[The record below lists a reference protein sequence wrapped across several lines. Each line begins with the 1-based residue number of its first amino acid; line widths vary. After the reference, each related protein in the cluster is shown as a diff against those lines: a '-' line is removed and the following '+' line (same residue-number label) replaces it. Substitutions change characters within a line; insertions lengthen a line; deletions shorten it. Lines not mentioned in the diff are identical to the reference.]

1 MRSQNSVPNFKNGNV
16 ACLCLYIIP
25 MSLLQLKKCSHQQG
39 GDMKKNKIQLYSI
52 SLTRIRILLCLLHV
66 HSPCMSLLLA
76 IMAVVG
82 EYVYQSLVKN

>member
-1 MRSQNSVPNFKNGNV
+1 MGSRISVPNFKNGNV

-39 GDMKKNKIQLYSI
+39 VDMKKNKIQLYSI
-52 SLTRIRILLCLLHV
+52 SRIRIRIPLCLLHV

-82 EYVYQSLVKN
+82 EYVCEFQVKS